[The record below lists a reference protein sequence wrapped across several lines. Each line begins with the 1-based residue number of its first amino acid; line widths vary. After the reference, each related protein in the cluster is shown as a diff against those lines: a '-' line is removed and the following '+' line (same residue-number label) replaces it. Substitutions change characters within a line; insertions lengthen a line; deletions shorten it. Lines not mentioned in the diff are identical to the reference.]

1 VSKYAVSIDLS
12 ELYNANGV
20 IAQAIFGNV
29 ATAVKA
35 VAHEG
40 AYKWKDSVNKAALWS
55 GEKKPYIKSINVV
68 GAGDFSAEIISEFKY
83 AAEIETGRP
92 AKDLKRMLQTSKKTR
107 ISKKGNRYLIIPFRH
122 NIPGGDAHASSM
134 PPSVY
139 AAAKN
144 LTPSYVLPLGS
155 MKPAQRLS
163 ASGHMV
169 KQDSY
174 QWSGRLP
181 AGLMPK
187 LKDHHKT
194 DIYAGMVKF
203 DTSTPHAKSSSYMTF
218 RVMSDKSTGWIVP
231 AKPGLYLAKNV
242 ANQLQ
247 PLLEKAVGGAVTLKS
262 LKL

>member
-40 AYKWKDSVNKAALWS
+40 AYRWKDSVNKAALWS
-55 GEKKPYIKSINVV
+55 GEKKPYVKSINVV
-68 GAGDFSAEIISEFKY
+68 STGDFSAEIISEFKY
-83 AAEIETGRP
+83 GAEIETGRP

-107 ISKKGNRYLIIPFRH
+107 ISKKGNKYLIIPFRH
-122 NIPGGDAHASSM
+122 NVPGKNAHAMDM

-139 AAAKN
+139 AVAKK
-144 LTPSYVLPLGS
+144 LHPSYVLPLGS
-155 MKPAQRLS
+155 MKPPQRLS

-174 QWSGRLP
+174 RWSGRLP

-194 DIYAGMVKF
+194 DIYDSMVRF
-203 DTSTPHAKSSSYMTF
+203 DTSTPKAKSSAYMTF
-218 RVMSDKSTGWIVP
+218 RVMSDKSSGWIVP

-247 PLLEKAVGGAVTLKS
+247 PLLETAIGGAVTLKS

>member
-1 VSKYAVSIDLS
+1 VAKYNVSVDLS
-12 ELYNANGV
+12 ALYEANGV
-20 IAQAIFGNV
+20 IAKAIFGNV
-29 ATAVKA
+29 ATAVNA

-40 AYKWKDSVNKAALWS
+40 AYQWKDSVNKAALWS

-68 GAGDFSAEIISEFKY
+68 NTGDFSAEIVSYYKY

-92 AKDLKRMLQTSKKTR
+92 PKDLKRMLQTSQKTR
-107 ISKKGNRYLIIPFRH
+107 ISKKGNKYLIIPFRH
-122 NIPGGDAHASSM
+122 NVPGKNAHAMDM
-134 PPSVY
+134 PLSVY
-139 AAAKN
+139 AAAKK
-144 LTPSYVLPLGS
+144 LHPSYVLPLGS
-155 MKPAQRLS
+155 MKPPQRLS

-194 DIYAGMVKF
+194 DIYDSMVKF
-203 DTSTPHAKSSSYMTF
+203 DTSTPKAKSSAYMTF
-218 RVMSDKSTGWIVP
+218 RVMSDKSSGWIVS

-242 ANQLQ
+242 ADKLQ
-247 PLLEKAVGGAVTLKS
+247 PLLEDAIGGAVTLKS
-262 LKL
+262 LKI